1 MAFHCPVLERLT
13 RDGRV
18 TGVLV
23 DERSDLAPC
32 TAGERKN
39 NLRPNTERISRLV
52 PRLVSSLFKSSSKDK
67 RAMAR
72 TVITPH

>member
-1 MAFHCPVLERLT
+1 MVFRCPALKRLT

-39 NLRPNTERISRLV
+39 NLRPNTERISRSV
-52 PRLVSSLFKSSSKDK
+52 PRLVELALQEFLRIRKEPWLE
-67 RAMAR
+67 R
-72 TVITPH
+72 